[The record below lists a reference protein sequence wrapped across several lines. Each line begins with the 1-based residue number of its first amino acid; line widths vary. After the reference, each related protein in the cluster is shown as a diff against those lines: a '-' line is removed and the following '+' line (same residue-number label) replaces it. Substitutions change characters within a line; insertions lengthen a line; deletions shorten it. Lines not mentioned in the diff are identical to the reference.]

1 MTPGGGPGGLVI
13 YYSPDAGCIT
23 DSTKFCSETEL
34 QQIGREVGAKQRMS
48 CGTPDHSTGHS
59 NAMNTHFVKR
69 PMSFMK
75 ALEMTDKMDRN
86 DHNNQLSPRQLQRPP
101 NNEDN
106 RQSQYEM
113 NYEISV

>member
-1 MTPGGGPGGLVI
+1 MEK
-13 YYSPDAGCIT
+13 CRT

-34 QQIGREVGAKQRMS
+34 QQIGRDSAYKQRMS
-48 CGTPDHSTGHS
+48 SGTPDHSSGQS
-59 NAMNTHFVKR
+59 NAMNPHFIKR

-75 ALEMTDKMDRN
+75 ALEMTDKIEKN
-86 DHNNQLSPRQLQRPP
+86 DPNNQLSPQSRQFQRQSA
-101 NNEDN
+101 NSADD